1 MKILSVTHLLDPVSG
16 GGTAERVVQLT
27 RAWQGR
33 GIEAHVLTNDVG
45 LTVERQA
52 DLGGAGLSALPLV
65 NQRYFVPAR
74 WRFVTELA
82 REHDLVHIVG
92 YWTAI
97 NLIAASA
104 ARRTGRPTVVT
115 PGGALPLAGRST
127 ALKRLYNAGG
137 GRRFIREAR
146 AAIAIA
152 RHEYADLAGYGVPAE
167 RVHLIPNGVDEA
179 WLAGGALPRPPVDP
193 QAAPTVLFIGRLAHS
208 KGPDLLLEAFARVA
222 GGFPTHRL
230 ILAGPDH
237 GLRTSLEELARARG
251 LAGRVA
257 FPGYL
262 GGEAKRA
269 ALSAADLLA
278 IPSRHE
284 AMSIVALDAGACGTP
299 VLVTDGCGFEAV
311 GEVDGGAVVPGTV
324 DGLAR
329 GLAALLGDRGG
340 LPARGARLRAL
351 VVARYRWADAAD
363 RHLALFRQVLGA
375 PPAAAGPPGRR

>member
-1 MKILSVTHLLDPVSG
+1 MKILSVTHLLDAVSG

-27 RAWQGR
+27 RAWRAR
-33 GIEAHVLTNDVG
+33 GVDGHILTNDVG
-45 LTVERQA
+45 LSPERRA
-52 DLGGAGLSALPLV
+52 ELGSAGLSALPLL
-65 NQRYFVPAR
+65 NRRYFVPAR
-74 WRFVTELA
+74 WRFVDELA

-104 ARRTGRPTVVT
+104 ARRTGRLTVVT

-127 ALKRLYNAGG
+127 LLKRLYNAGG
-137 GRRFIREAR
+137 GRRFIREAQ

-179 WLAGGALPRPPVDP
+179 WLAGGARPLPPADP
-193 QAAPTVLFIGRLAHS
+193 GAPPTVLFIGRLAHS
-208 KGPDLLLEAFARVA
+208 KGPDLLLEAFARIA
-222 GGFPTHRL
+222 GRFPAHRL

-237 GLRTSLEELARARG
+237 GLRASLEHLAQARG
-251 LAGRVA
+251 VADRVA

-262 GGEAKRA
+262 GGDAKRA
-269 ALSAADLLA
+269 ALRAADLLA

-311 GEVDGGAVVPGTV
+311 GEVDGGAVVPSTV
-324 DGLAR
+324 DGLER
-329 GLAALLGDRGG
+329 GLVGLLGDREG

-351 VVARYRWADAAD
+351 VEARYRWSDVAE
-363 RHLALFRQVLGA
+363 RHLTLFEQVLEAA
-375 PPAAAGPPGRR
+375 PASATPAGRR

>member
-27 RAWQGR
+27 RAWRSR
-33 GIEAHVLTNDVG
+33 GVDAHVLTNDVG
-45 LTVERQA
+45 VTRERRA
-52 DLGGAGLSALPLV
+52 DLGGAGLSALPLL
-65 NQRYFVPAR
+65 NQRYFVPSR

-97 NLIAASA
+97 NLIAAAA

-115 PGGALPLAGRST
+115 PGGALPLSGRST
-127 ALKRLYNAGG
+127 LLKRLYNAGG
-137 GRRFIREAR
+137 GRRFIREAS

-152 RHEYADLAGYGVPAE
+152 RHEYADFAGYGVPAE
-167 RVHLIPNGVDEA
+167 RVVLIPNGVDEA
-179 WLAGGALPRPPVDP
+179 WLAAGAAPRPPGNP
-193 QAAPTVLFIGRLAHS
+193 AAPPTVLFIGRLAYS
-208 KGPDLLLEAFARVA
+208 KGPDLLLEAFARI
-222 GGFPTHRL
+222 GGRFPAHRL
-230 ILAGPDH
+230 VLAGPDH
-237 GLRTSLEELARARG
+237 GLRGSLEQLARTRG
-251 LAGRVA
+251 IADRVA

-262 GGEAKRA
+262 GGDAKRA
-269 ALSAADLLA
+269 ALQAADLLA

-299 VLVTDGCGFEAV
+299 VLVTEGCGFEAV
-311 GEVDGGAVVPGTV
+311 GEVDGGAVVPSTV

-329 GLAALLGDRGG
+329 GLDALLGDRDG

-351 VVARYRWADAAD
+351 VAAHYRWADVAD
-363 RHLALFRQVLGA
+363 RHLALFQQVLAGA
-375 PPAAAGPPGRR
+375 PASAGSAGRR